1 MVQENNVGESSA
13 MDELIEVTRELRENL
28 SRLIGAGR
36 NLAGEQF
43 GRVKETAGDL
53 LQRGRERASSAATGT
68 TDYVKEEPLKSIL
81 VAAAVGVVLGYLV
94 KRR

>member
-1 MVQENNVGESSA
+1 MVTENNTGESTA
-13 MDELIEVTRELRENL
+13 MDELVQVTRELKENL
-28 SRLIGAGR
+28 SRLVGAGR

-43 GRVKETAGDL
+43 GRVRDSASDL
-53 LQRGRERASSAATGT
+53 LQRSKDKASSVASST